1 MTEVEGI
8 RNREKV
14 VFYGS
19 WNREN
24 WSCNGSWNRE
34 NWSCNG
40 SWNRD
45 IICSTIKEIGLKY
58 ETKDIRGTFA
68 VEK

>member
-1 MTEVEGI
+1 MTEVEGV

-14 VFYGS
+14 VFY
-19 WNREN
+19 
-24 WSCNGSWNRE
+24 GSWNRE

>member
-8 RNREKV
+8 RNREKIGL
-14 VFYGS
+14 Y
-19 WNREN
+19 
-24 WSCNGSWNRE
+24 
-34 NWSCNG
+34 G

-45 IICSTIKEIGLKY
+45 IICSIIKKIGLKY
-58 ETKDIRGTFA
+58 ETKDIRRTFA

>member
-14 VFYGS
+14 VFY
-19 WNREN
+19 
-24 WSCNGSWNRE
+24 GSWNRE

-58 ETKDIRGTFA
+58 ETKDLQ
-68 VEK
+68 

>member
-1 MTEVEGI
+1 MTKVEGI
-8 RNREKV
+8 RNREKIGL
-14 VFYGS
+14 Y
-19 WNREN
+19 
-24 WSCNGSWNRE
+24 GSWNRE

>member
-8 RNREKV
+8 RNREKIGL
-14 VFYGS
+14 Y
-19 WNREN
+19 
-24 WSCNGSWNRE
+24 GSWNRE

>member
-1 MTEVEGI
+1 MTEIEGV
-8 RNREKV
+8 RNREKIG
-14 VFYGS
+14 FY
-19 WNREN
+19 
-24 WSCNGSWNRE
+24 GSWNRE

>member
-1 MTEVEGI
+1 MTKVEGI

-14 VFYGS
+14 VFY
-19 WNREN
+19 
-24 WSCNGSWNRE
+24 GSWNRE

>member
-14 VFYGS
+14 VFY
-19 WNREN
+19 
-24 WSCNGSWNRE
+24 GSWNRE